1 MKFKFI
7 VVAKRLS
14 NGYSTFSFIPFSSY
28 NFDSTSHNTNSLLHG
43 GLVRNFEESMNL
55 INLVPVIMAGGSGTR
70 LWPLSRTAYPKQFLL
85 LGNDKTMLQQT
96 VARLDGISGIS
107 TFNVVSPIII
117 TNEDHRFLV
126 AEQLRERGARADILL
141 EPVGKNT
148 APAIALA
155 AFKVMADYRGD
166 KDKTPVLLVLASDHL
181 IKDTP
186 AFHKSVNELL
196 PYVQSGKFG
205 TLGIIPDQPA
215 TGYGYVK
222 KGSSNGACF
231 EVQGFIEKPDLRAAQ
246 AYLESGEYLW
256 NSGMF
261 MFRADRYLEELK
273 NHRPDIYSA
282 CEKAIS
288 NPSEDMDF
296 IRVDAEAFKQCPDES
311 IDYAV
316 MEPLCAA
323 SDSVLVSPLDAGWSD
338 VGSWSAL
345 WEVSSKDA
353 EGNAVI
359 CGQGAECQTML
370 TDTKDCMIS
379 TSDRLVVTIGLE
391 DLVIVDTKDALLVAT
406 KDKVDQIKS
415 VVARIKQDGGTQHQF
430 HRQVYRPW
438 GCYDSIDFGERYQ
451 VKRITVKPGAKLSV
465 QKHHHRAEHWVV
477 VSGTAQVTNGDKTF
491 LVTENESTFI
501 PIGQVH
507 ALENP
512 GKVPLEM
519 IEVQSGSYLGEDDIV
534 RFEDKYGRV

>member
-1 MKFKFI
+1 
-7 VVAKRLS
+7 
-14 NGYSTFSFIPFSSY
+14 
-28 NFDSTSHNTNSLLHG
+28 
-43 GLVRNFEESMNL
+43 
-55 INLVPVIMAGGSGTR
+55 
-70 LWPLSRTAYPKQFLL
+70 
-85 LGNDKTMLQQT
+85 
-96 VARLDGISGIS
+96 
-107 TFNVVSPIII
+107 
-117 TNEDHRFLV
+117 
-126 AEQLRERGARADILL
+126 
-141 EPVGKNT
+141 
-148 APAIALA
+148 
-155 AFKVMADYRGD
+155 
-166 KDKTPVLLVLASDHL
+166 
-181 IKDTP
+181 
-186 AFHKSVNELL
+186 
-196 PYVQSGKFG
+196 
-205 TLGIIPDQPA
+205 
-215 TGYGYVK
+215 
-222 KGSSNGACF
+222 
-231 EVQGFIEKPDLRAAQ
+231 
-246 AYLESGEYLW
+246 
-256 NSGMF
+256 MF

-273 NHRPDIYSA
+273 RYRPDIYEA
-282 CEKAIS
+282 CEAS
-288 NPSEDMDF
+288 MRNLSEDMDF
-296 IRVDAEAFKQCPDES
+296 VRVDAETFAQCPDES

-316 MEPLCAA
+316 MEPMCSGDAE
-323 SDSVLVSPLDAGWSD
+323 VLVGSLDAGWSD

-345 WEVSSKDA
+345 WDVSSKDA

-359 CGQGAECQTML
+359 YGQGTECQTML
-370 TDTKDCMIS
+370 EDTQNCMIS

-406 KDKVDQIKS
+406 KEKVDHIKS
-415 VVARIKQDGGTQHQF
+415 VVARIKQEGGTEHQF